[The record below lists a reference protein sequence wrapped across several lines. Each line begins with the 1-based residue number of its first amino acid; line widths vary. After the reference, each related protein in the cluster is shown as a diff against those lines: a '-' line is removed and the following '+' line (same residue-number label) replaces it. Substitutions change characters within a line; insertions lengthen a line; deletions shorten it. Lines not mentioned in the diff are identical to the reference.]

1 MNSKLAGTQSLTL
14 SAARVSS
21 RWLLTKT
28 HGDEFRHLYTP
39 LKNLSTLLLLTNE
52 RPRSVRAIHP
62 SRWSAKFEREDHT
75 LGNLLKQELANDP
88 QVLFVAYKVEHP
100 LFANFVMRLQ
110 TEEGYKPRIALKNA
124 CTRLISKLGILN
136 DKFKR
141 EWELKALLAE
151 GESDDI

>member
-1 MNSKLAGTQSLTL
+1 MTASSQADGLTTPCFATNLVLTL
-14 SAARVSS
+14 GKEVLVDRKTLNVNARHS
-21 RWLLTKT
+21 
-28 HGDEFRHLYTP
+28 
-39 LKNLSTLLLLTNE
+39 
-52 RPRSVRAIHP
+52 PRIARD
-62 SRWSAKFEREDHT
+62 FEREDHT

-110 TEEGYKPRIALKNA
+110 TEEGYKPRVALKNA

>member
-1 MNSKLAGTQSLTL
+1 MNAPDRFELFILPDGVPKLQITPDSK
-14 SAARVSS
+14 V
-21 RWLLTKT
+21 
-28 HGDEFRHLYTP
+28 
-39 LKNLSTLLLLTNE
+39 
-52 RPRSVRAIHP
+52 P
-62 SRWSAKFEREDHT
+62 SCVLIKFEREDHT

>member
-1 MNSKLAGTQSLTL
+1 MNAPDRFELFILPDGVPKLQITPDSK
-14 SAARVSS
+14 V
-21 RWLLTKT
+21 
-28 HGDEFRHLYTP
+28 
-39 LKNLSTLLLLTNE
+39 
-52 RPRSVRAIHP
+52 P
-62 SRWSAKFEREDHT
+62 SCVLIKFEREDHT

-110 TEEGYKPRIALKNA
+110 TEEGYKPRVALKNA